1 MFTYIHIVKF
11 YLFVSLLIS
20 SLFSSDLSPPFFI
33 SSSIMA
39 ERCLCGNWLVAK
51 TAWTELNDGRRF
63 VSCERCRFF
72 RWLDE
77 PLCDRTRS
85 IIPGLLRKINKLEAQ
100 QKQVQCKRIGFGLE
114 QIGGHMV
121 CSEAERSGLGE
132 RDMEYLKGSK
142 EEKCICNVALTL
154 LIVTWIA
161 IFLYSFC
168 KMQDDV
174 EE

>member
-51 TAWTELNDGRRF
+51 TAWTELNAGRRF

-77 PLCDRTRS
+77 PLCDRARS

-114 QIGGHMV
+114 QMGGHMV

-142 EEKCICNVALTL
+142 EEKCRCNVALTL

-161 IFLYSFC
+161 IFCIVSARC
-168 KMQDDV
+168 KMM
-174 EE
+174 